1 MHLDVRTRWN
11 STFKL
16 LETLNLYR
24 PIIIDLFQNK
34 VDLDISK
41 KQYQRLAALEFSSD
55 CWYVIELLMKV
66 LKPFYAA
73 TKAIGGS
80 EYPTVG
86 LTFFVLRRL
95 EKDFL
100 STIIP
105 SDALLFNHMK
115 HCLLRRMIYYTVE
128 QDSLQTKTIMV
139 SCLLQ

>member
-1 MHLDVRTRWN
+1 MLE
-11 STFKL
+11 KL
-16 LETLNLYR
+16 TLYR
-24 PIIIDLFQNK
+24 PTIIDLFQNK

-66 LKPFYAA
+66 LKPFYAD
-73 TKAIGGS
+73 TKAIGES
-80 EYPTVG
+80 EYPTID
-86 LTFFVLRRL
+86 LTFFVFCRL

-105 SDALLFNHMK
+105 SDAPLFNHMK
-115 HCLLRRMIYYTVE
+115 DCLLRRIIYFTVE

-139 SCLLQ
+139 SCLLQR